1 MKELLLMLENLNNDI
16 DKFFSKLSRRKL
28 TARQIQNR
36 AKMRRWWRS
45 FKNEGEIM
53 IPFITGI
60 LLLGLVAYMTISSNI

>member
-1 MKELLLMLENLNNDI
+1 MKELLLMLENLSNDI
-16 DKFFSKLSRRKL
+16 DKFFSKFSSRRL

-36 AKMRRWWRS
+36 HKMRKWWRS

-60 LLLGLVAYMTISSNI
+60 ILLGLIAYMTISSNI

>member
-1 MKELLLMLENLNNDI
+1 MA
-16 DKFFSKLSRRKL
+16 RRL

-36 AKMRRWWRS
+36 AKMRKWWRS

-60 LLLGLVAYMTISSNI
+60 ILLGLITYMAISSNI